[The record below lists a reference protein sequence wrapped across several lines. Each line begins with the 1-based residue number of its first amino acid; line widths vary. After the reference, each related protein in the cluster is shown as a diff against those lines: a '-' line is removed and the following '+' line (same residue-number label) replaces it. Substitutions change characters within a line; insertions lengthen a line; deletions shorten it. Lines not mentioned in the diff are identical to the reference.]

1 VALLGGGARNFVL
14 GKKVMDNSNYDKPVC
29 LECGD
34 KIKGRS
40 DKKFCNDACRSAHH
54 NKKNKVASN
63 PQKTINNLL
72 SKNRRILKDCFE
84 QSEHN
89 TVPIIKLENKGF
101 VFNFYTHLIDSNK
114 GQSYRYCYDFGYSP
128 GSNGEVHIAKY
139 PGTYL

>member
-1 VALLGGGARNFVL
+1 MTVL
-14 GKKVMDNSNYDKPVC
+14 GDNPLIVVLAQKAMEKMITEKPIC

-54 NKKNKVASN
+54 NKKNKVAST

-72 SKNRRILKDCFE
+72 SKNRRISKM
-84 QSEHN
+84 
-89 TVPIIKLENKGF
+89 KLENKGF
-101 VFNFYTHLIDSNK
+101 VFNFYTHLVDTNK
-114 GQSYRYCYDFGYSP
+114 GISYKYCYDFGYYP
-128 GSNGEVHIAKY
+128 GSDGYIHIAKY

>member
-1 VALLGGGARNFVL
+1 MTVL
-14 GKKVMDNSNYDKPVC
+14 GDNPLIVVLAQKAMEKMITEKPIC

-54 NKKNKVASN
+54 NKKNKIAST

-84 QSEHN
+84 QSEDK
-89 TVPIIKLENKGF
+89 TVPKMKLENKGF
-101 VFNFYTHLIDSNK
+101 VFNFYTHLVDTNK
-114 GQSYRYCYDFGYSP
+114 GISYKYCYDFGYYP
-128 GSNGEVHIAKY
+128 GSDGYIHIAKY